1 MGATEGEEISNEKN
15 EKKQWIGE
23 KKKKKK
29 KGIIRIEKLSL
40 HTMAN
45 TLNFETPKL
54 MQHQFTVIA
63 EDKI

>member
-1 MGATEGEEISNEKN
+1 
-15 EKKQWIGE
+15 
-23 KKKKKK
+23 
-29 KGIIRIEKLSL
+29 
-40 HTMAN
+40 MAN